1 MFIISIKSPARDL
14 ITVAKVACAART
26 YQLSSPLNWC
36 HNATL
41 FLYKER
47 VPWHAC
53 IPLLDVM
60 FIVKIC
66 IIVKVQDYLCV
77 HYLLLTPF

>member
-1 MFIISIKSPARDL
+1 M
-14 ITVAKVACAART
+14 
-26 YQLSSPLNWC
+26 
-36 HNATL
+36 

-47 VPWHAC
+47 VPWHAY

-66 IIVKVQDYLCV
+66 IIVKVQVYFCV
-77 HYLLLTPF
+77 HYLSSTPFYLPQEQCS